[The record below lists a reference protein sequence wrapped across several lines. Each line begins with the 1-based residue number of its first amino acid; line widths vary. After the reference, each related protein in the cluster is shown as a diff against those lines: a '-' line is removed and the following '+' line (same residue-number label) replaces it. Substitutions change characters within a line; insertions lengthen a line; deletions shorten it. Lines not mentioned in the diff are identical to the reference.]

1 MQIDL
6 RTNIKNLWLLRI
18 IMSTRMQGSNE
29 DSQWYI
35 TLHFLPVSILGANI
49 FYFPYLNY
57 CPSSGV
63 H

>member
-1 MQIDL
+1 MQINL
-6 RTNIKNLWLLRI
+6 RTNIKNLWVLRI

-35 TLHFLPVSILGANI
+35 TLHFLPVSVLRAKF

-63 H
+63 D